1 MVNGIIIMNNNISA
15 NENYNKHQYTNID
28 QQYYNAFTAYIKQRR
43 AEIVYQYE
51 LQQAKQRAEAQAQSD
66 LVSWAETRD

>member
-1 MVNGIIIMNNNISA
+1 MVNGIIMNNNISA
-15 NENYNKHQYTNID
+15 NENYNKHTYSNID
-28 QQYYNAFTAYIKQRR
+28 QQTYTRMKAYIAQRR

-66 LVSWAETRD
+66 LVNWAESRD

>member
-1 MVNGIIIMNNNISA
+1 MNNNISA

-51 LQQAKQRAEAQAQSD
+51 LQQAKQQQEAQAQAD
-66 LVSWAETRD
+66 LESWASTK

>member
-1 MVNGIIIMNNNISA
+1 MVNGIIMNNNISA
-15 NENYNKHQYTNID
+15 NENYNKHIYTNID

-51 LQQAKQRAEAQAQSD
+51 LQQAKQRAEAQAQAD
-66 LVSWAETRD
+66 LVSWAESRD

>member
-1 MVNGIIIMNNNISA
+1 MAKLIIMNNNISA

-51 LQQAKQRAEAQAQSD
+51 LQQAKEQAEAQSQAD
-66 LVSWAETRD
+66 LVSWAESHD